1 MLFYRS
7 KALNILLT
15 KYKSLNNPGEKY
27 KMKKQLAVLMLAG
40 SIVGSSFATGLTQLE
55 LAKLLVNKAVAEDL
69 IENYDYSDDEI
80 IDMVMKYDLMTV
92 TDARAEMDV
101 VDVRSVLGDYDKKKI
116 NISSDALTSEEKE
129 DLNFTDEYEDL
140 LKNDR
145 KLSHGFMQMKSDND
159 ELYDKNLDWISVED
173 NNFTYRDYDYPL
185 INNYLYEL
193 YRILGWYAK
202 EYDLYVKKTPASV
215 ALYADKIDFQLQST
229 PLIEVGFLENP
240 TDDNDDG
247 VAYSVRMKVSSLY
260 FLKDLTG
267 DKPGDKFNRI
277 AEIGYKQAH
286 LVMAL
291 KDVSKIFIKDTNEL
305 NAFVDSYV
313 NDVIEN
319 QYKEYSYSKRR
330 HEYFGD
336 KRYYISK
343 TQGRVFYYINHDLS
357 TLGE

>member
-1 MLFYRS
+1 
-7 KALNILLT
+7 
-15 KYKSLNNPGEKY
+15 
-27 KMKKQLAVLMLAG
+27 MKKIITTLLLATA
-40 SIVGSSFATGLTQLE
+40 IVSSTYAQGLTQLE
-55 LAKLLVNKAVAEDL
+55 LAELLVNKVVAEGL
-69 IENYDYSDDEI
+69 IENKDYSDDEI
-80 IDMVMKYDLMTV
+80 IDMVKQYSLMTI
-92 TDARAEMDV
+92 TDATAEMDV
-101 VDVRSVLGDYDKKKI
+101 ADVRSILGDYNKKKL
-116 NISSDALTSEEKE
+116 NITSDALTTKEKE
-129 DLNFTDEYEDL
+129 ELNFTDEYETL
-140 LKNDR
+140 LKKER
-145 KLSHGFMQMKSDND
+145 KLSHEFMVKLSEDD
-159 ELYDKNLDWISVED
+159 EMDDFYDGILDGIGSVKGNKFHYE
-173 NNFTYRDYDYPL
+173 DYDYPL
-185 INNYLYEL
+185 IDNYCYEL

-260 FLKDLTG
+260 FLKDLPG

-313 NDVIEN
+313 NDVVEN